1 MKEKLISVVMPVY
14 NSQEYIREAIESIL
28 NQTYRKFELIIVYDE
43 SQDKSLDIIEEYN
56 QKDDRIILLKRKKGT
71 LVTALNDGIKIA
83 KGEYIARMDA
93 DDISYPNRFEK
104 QVDYLNKHPNIFMLG
119 TNYRTIYEDGI
130 TDKGRKKY
138 EGADRRS
145 KESID
150 NENCFLSINEAQ
162 KFIHP
167 TIMIKKELFDIV
179 GLYKQYILEDI
190 ELYFRTAS
198 YGLGI
203 AKIEEELLDY
213 RARDDSKSS
222 TENRARQTR
231 EIIEMK
237 VKYIINKLSDEINN
251 AKYLIWGA
259 DISGIEAQKI
269 INEIIPEAEC
279 VGYIDPFKEGCVNSI
294 PIIQPEVIQKQNFN
308 YVFICT
314 QAGAKPAREKLS
326 ELGYIEIEDFFKI
339 S

>member
-1 MKEKLISVVMPVY
+1 
-14 NSQEYIREAIESIL
+14 
-28 NQTYRKFELIIVYDE
+28 
-43 SQDKSLDIIEEYN
+43 
-56 QKDDRIILLKRKKGT
+56 
-71 LVTALNDGIKIA
+71 
-83 KGEYIARMDA
+83 MDA